1 MKVKNI
7 YNKIT
12 NLNVIMNMY
21 DYTVRINTKNKEKV
35 EKFDNFYSQNIVS
48 IKDVL
53 ASKKYSP
60 ERYNIFLIKEPK
72 VRVIMSQN
80 IKDKIVNHLV
90 AQYFLVDVF
99 DKSLIESNCA
109 TRVGKGAHYAL
120 KLFKRYYNNMINTNN
135 KFYVLKFDISK
146 YFYNIDHQIVKELI
160 RNKISDKDVL
170 DILDRII
177 DSTDGDYINKKINSL
192 GDNLPNYKKGKGFPI
207 GNMTSQIIA
216 TFYLNEL
223 DHFIKEKLDIKY
235 YIRYMDDGMLLH
247 HDKDYLKH
255 CLKEI
260 KKILYKY
267 KLELKK
273 KTKICSSSESID
285 FLGFRFSY
293 NKRIISK
300 VKTSVKKKIK
310 IKLTKKYNL
319 YKNDIITYDKYR
331 EVRDSYTGHLSH
343 GNCGN
348 LCFLILKKN

>member
-1 MKVKNI
+1 MKVSNL

-35 EKFDNFYSQNIVS
+35 KKFDNFYSQNIVS

-53 ASKKYSP
+53 AGKKYYP
-60 ERYNIFLIKEPK
+60 GRYNIFLIKEPK
-72 VRVIMSQN
+72 VRVIMNQN

-99 DKSLIESNCA
+99 DKSLINSNCA

-120 KLFKRYYNNMINTNN
+120 KLFKRYYNNMINTNK

-146 YFYNIDHQIVKELI
+146 YFYNIDHEIVKELI
-160 RNKISDKDVL
+160 RNKISDKGVL

-177 DSTDGDYINKKINSL
+177 DSTDNDYINKKINSL

-223 DHFIKEKLDIKY
+223 DHFIKEKLGIKF
-235 YIRYMDDGMLLH
+235 YIR
-247 HDKDYLKH
+247 
-255 CLKEI
+255 
-260 KKILYKY
+260 
-267 KLELKK
+267 
-273 KTKICSSSESID
+273 
-285 FLGFRFSY
+285 
-293 NKRIISK
+293 
-300 VKTSVKKKIK
+300 
-310 IKLTKKYNL
+310 
-319 YKNDIITYDKYR
+319 
-331 EVRDSYTGHLSH
+331 
-343 GNCGN
+343 
-348 LCFLILKKN
+348 